1 MQGKTNNEFEC
12 TSCNRDS
19 ESDEEENQNLTMSQ
33 KNLRLFRK
41 NTAIQVGMDIAT
53 MHESNSFI
61 KALCKI
67 IK

>member
-1 MQGKTNNEFEC
+1 MI
-12 TSCNRDS
+12 SCNNRDS
-19 ESDEEENQNLTMSQ
+19 DYEDENQNITMSQ

-41 NTAIQVGMDIAT
+41 NTAIQDGMDIAT